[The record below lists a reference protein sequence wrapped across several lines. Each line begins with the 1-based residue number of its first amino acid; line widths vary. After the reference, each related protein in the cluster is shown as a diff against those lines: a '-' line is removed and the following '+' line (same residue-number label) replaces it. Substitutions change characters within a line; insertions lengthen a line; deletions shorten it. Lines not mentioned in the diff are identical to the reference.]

1 VSTQPTLPKLLSRPC
16 STASPRPQQRRPE
29 ATVLY
34 QTVQH
39 SLETFLARAA
49 QRDRCVPRFV
59 ERELRAYLE
68 CGLLPFG
75 FLRLRCEDCGHERL
89 LAFSCKGRGFC
100 PSCVGRRMS
109 DTAAPLVDRVLPEVP
124 VRQWVLSLPHGLRY
138 RLAYDARLCSQVLTL
153 FMRTLFRALR
163 RRARSLGADPARS
176 GSCGAVTFVQR
187 FGDALNLNVHFH
199 CLVLD
204 GVYLEPARGSPR
216 FRPLPPPSDEEVAG
230 VPPENLAPC
239 VMVEDSRESRSSCSA
254 NGHSISRTPPDAP
267 EPVPKTEGL
276 GG

>member
-1 VSTQPTLPKLLSRPC
+1 MSTQPTLPKLLPRPC
-16 STASPRPQQRRPE
+16 SAPSPRLQCRRPE

-100 PSCVGRRMS
+100 PSRVGRRMS
-109 DTAAPLVDRVLPEVP
+109 DTAAHLADRVLPEVP

-138 RLAYDARLCSQVLTL
+138 RLAYDARLRSEVLTL
-153 FMRTLFRALR
+153 FMRTLFRALP
-163 RRARSLGADPARS
+163 RRARALGTDPARS
-176 GSCGAVTFVQR
+176 AACGAVTFVQR

-199 CLVLD
+199 SLVLD

-216 FRPLPPPSDEEVAG
+216 FRPLPPPSDEDVAWVVATFARRLQRLLQRRG
-230 VPPENLAPC
+230 FFEPECPDADPLGAEAPC
-239 VMVEDSRESRSSCSA
+239 SAPLLSSHLS
-254 NGHSISRTPPDAP
+254 
-267 EPVPKTEGL
+267 
-276 GG
+276 